1 MQPNLTLAL
10 AAITAV
16 LSTPLVA
23 SAQSYWGQQNGGYQP
38 TERYGAQPRGDW
50 YRSDRPRFA
59 GYPEFRQIEAHIG
72 HEIREGLE
80 RDQLD
85 PEDARDLF
93 AQLRQIRMREQQ
105 EFRTHGWDLP
115 NDDREHFRDAL
126 DRLDHLV
133 DTTRQED

>member
-1 MQPNLTLAL
+1 MQPKLTLAL
-10 AAITAV
+10 AAMTAV

-23 SAQSYWGQQNGGYQP
+23 SAQSYWGQPNSGYQSNQRQNSP
-38 TERYGAQPRGDW
+38 PRGDW
-50 YRSDRPRFA
+50 YRNEHLRFT

-85 PEDARDLF
+85 RDDAWDLF
-93 AQLRQIRMREQQ
+93 AQLRQIRLREQQ
-105 EFRTHGWDLP
+105 EFQAHGWDLP
-115 NDDREHFRDAL
+115 DDDRADLRSAL

-133 DTTRQED
+133 DTTRQEN